1 MIFEKRLQHIKR
13 YREIALAFSKSGFG
27 YIVEELGLDEVLSLP
42 KRLLLKQDPEHVEKT
57 RGERIRLFLEEMGPT
72 FVKIGQVAST
82 RPDLVPE
89 DIITELS
96 KLQSH
101 VPPFPYEKVEEI
113 IEESLGAQVDDIF
126 ETLDHDTIGSASIG
140 QVHKGVLVTG
150 EAVAVKVQ
158 RPNIEKIV
166 RNDLEILH
174 NLAMMSESR
183 MEWARQYQLVDM
195 IEEFTN
201 AIIDE
206 MDYTI
211 EARNTEKI
219 GRQFTDDETVHIPE
233 IFWEAT
239 TKDVLVMEYIEGIEI
254 SDFEAIDE
262 LGYSRER
269 LAERVTHAIFHQILI
284 EGFFHGDPHPG
295 NITIMED
302 EVIGFMDFGMVGK
315 MTKEMKANF
324 GSLLIAMMRKDAD
337 GVVRAITHM
346 GVVPDGV
353 DMRALKK
360 DAELLRDKYYDIPLS
375 RMNLGEA
382 VEDIFEIANTHRIKL
397 PTDFTMLGKTILT
410 LESIVRQLDPDF
422 SIVDVA
428 EPFGRQ
434 LLKERYNPRNI
445 SDRAW
450 HQWLEFSD
458 DLKDASSNLHQ
469 FSKGL
474 KKKKV
479 PVELELRRSEQFMK
493 RLDRL
498 GNRLSFSIVLLSFS
512 IIMVGLIIS
521 SALSDQTNVILSIP
535 AVEIGSVVALIMFI
549 GMIYSIFRS
558 GRF

>member
-89 DIITELS
+89 DIINELS

-101 VPPFPYEKVEEI
+101 VPPFPYEEVEALM
-113 IEESLGAQVDDIF
+113 EESLGARVSDIF
-126 ETLDHDTIGSASIG
+126 DTLEPETIGSASIG
-140 QVHKGVLVTG
+140 QVHRGVLTTG

-174 NLAMMSESR
+174 NLAMMAESR
-183 MEWARQYQLVDM
+183 LEWARQYQLMDM
-195 IEEFTN
+195 IEEFSR

-206 MDYTI
+206 LDYTI
-211 EARNTEKI
+211 EGRNTEKI
-219 GRQFTDDETVHIPE
+219 GRQFTEDETVHIPA
-233 IFWEAT
+233 IFWDVT
-239 TKDVLVMEYIEGIEI
+239 TKNVLVMEYIDGIGI
-254 SDFEAIDE
+254 SDFNAIE
-262 LGYSRER
+262 EKGYSRER
-269 LAERVTHAIFHQILI
+269 LAERLTHAIFHQILI

-346 GVVPDGV
+346 GVVPDEV
-353 DMRALKK
+353 DMKALKK

-382 VEDIFEIANTHRIKL
+382 VQDIFDIANTHRIKL

-434 LLKERYNPRNI
+434 LLKERYNPKNI
-445 SDRAW
+445 TDRAW